1 MHVVRV
7 NILVLMAEMVEW
19 KKVVGYLSRER
30 LSCSGDYRGGV
41 ICILVGFLITGVRFK
56 GLVLCTDHI
65 CRRMCWEIPF
75 F

>member
-7 NILVLMAEMVEW
+7 NILVFMAEMVEW

-41 ICILVGFLITGVRFK
+41 I
-56 GLVLCTDHI
+56 
-65 CRRMCWEIPF
+65 
-75 F
+75 